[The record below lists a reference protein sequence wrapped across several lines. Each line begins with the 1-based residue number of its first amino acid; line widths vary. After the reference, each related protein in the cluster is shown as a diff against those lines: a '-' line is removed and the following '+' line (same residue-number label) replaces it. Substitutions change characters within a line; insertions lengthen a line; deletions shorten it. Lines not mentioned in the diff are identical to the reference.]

1 MNKAESDRI
10 HELCS
15 SIAVEQHHKKF
26 TALVEELNRVLS
38 TQNHR
43 LQDHDKNNDQNKN
56 EEADIQESK

>member
-15 SIAVEQHHKKF
+15 QIAVEQNHKKF

-38 TQNHR
+38 TQNRR
-43 LQDHDKNNDQNKN
+43 LQNQDKNSN
-56 EEADIQESK
+56 EQAADTQASK